1 MTQLCLY
8 LDRDLFK
15 KMENEAKK
23 RDMSLSAFVRIA
35 LKEYFESKPAGNAE
49 KLDAIKDGSS
59 EDQAD

>member
-35 LKEYFESKPAGNAE
+35 LKEYFECKPAGNVE
-49 KLDAIKDGSS
+49 KLGTVKDDQSD
-59 EDQAD
+59 EQAD